1 MPSWRSSPG
10 SKAGTT
16 RNRII
21 TGFGMLSP
29 DEYEAAFYADT
40 TNANL
45 TPSSKLETANRASN
59 EPGDPHCVRGRLS
72 DRRQPASAAADQ
84 PGPVG
89 VSGRVERV
97 PRFVA
102 DRGCGTEPVA
112 ASGPV
117 GGCAPFHADRGGGV
131 AHPRRC

>member
-1 MPSWRSSPG
+1 
-10 SKAGTT
+10 
-16 RNRII
+16 
-21 TGFGMLSP
+21 MLSP

-59 EPGDPHCVRGRLS
+59 EPGDPHCVRGRFS

-89 VSGRVERV
+89 VPGRVERV
-97 PRFVA
+97 PRFAA
-102 DRGCGTEPVA
+102 DRGRGTRPSPHLAQLTAARRSTLTAVVA
-112 ASGPV
+112 L
-117 GGCAPFHADRGGGV
+117 RTRGV
-131 AHPRRC
+131 ADVPDRVEAIRSAAAA